1 MPAVDARAG
10 SGKIYPAARSIQLRS
25 FDLHR
30 CEQRLVLGPVPA
42 EFLAVPDYELAALS
56 ANNPALLEEVAEEQK
71 AALAKE
77 ISELEKEAAEL
88 QEEIDILTD
97 SSEAGIA
104 LPAAK

>member
-1 MPAVDARAG
+1 M
-10 SGKIYPAARSIQLRS
+10 
-25 FDLHR
+25 
-30 CEQRLVLGPVPA
+30 GP
-42 EFLAVPDYELAALS
+42 DHELAALS

-104 LPAAK
+104 

>member
-1 MPAVDARAG
+1 MPAVDAGAG

-30 CEQRLVLGPVPA
+30 CEQRLVLGPVPV
-42 EFLAVPDYELAALS
+42 EFVAGPDYELAALS
-56 ANNPALLEEVAEEQK
+56 ENNPALLEEVAEEQK

-104 LPAAK
+104 